1 LKPQVTNDTLPC
13 VDCYTFPFAPNPNW
27 SKFMAPG
34 AEIHKYI
41 KDTAAKFGLEE
52 PIQFN
57 SSVQAAE
64 WDESTGKWNIKVAQN
79 GKVIEDSADIVINAT
94 GFLR

>member
-1 LKPQVTNDTLPC
+1 
-13 VDCYTFPFAPNPNW
+13 
-27 SKFMAPG
+27 MAPG

-41 KDTAAKFGLEE
+41 KDTAARFGLEE

-57 SSVQAAE
+57 SRVHEAV
-64 WDESTGKWNIKVAQN
+64 WDDASGKWNIKISKD
-79 GKVIEDSADIVINAT
+79 GKTIEDTADVVVNAT

>member
-1 LKPQVTNDTLPC
+1 
-13 VDCYTFPFAPNPNW
+13 
-27 SKFMAPG
+27 MAPG

-57 SSVQAAE
+57 SIVRSAVWNDA
-64 WDESTGKWNIKVAQN
+64 SGKWDISVSKD
-79 GKVIEDSADIVINAT
+79 GKNIEDTADVVINAT